1 MKKLIRSIVAICLI
15 VLSQYSYADVV
26 LLGNMNIGD
35 NSTSVIVPTVLVAQ
49 NNNNYIPGTLPIHFS
64 LSQAGTVTQITA
76 NNLTGNLHGL
86 NFVIWNSSGQI
97 VVNQTASESLQNRI
111 SGSWSLTAGDYR
123 MAVWGQCT
131 KKNDYSVTAYSSC
144 LNSNGQQE
152 WDDISF
158 TNITLTG
165 ISSSSVNYI
174 QRLHIG
180 DSTDANR
187 WYPPLPSYN
196 VSVTN
201 TDGSAAISSNSA
213 GSSVTYAFSVTSDML
228 LTKLSLFNMTDWQ
241 TVGASR
247 IQLRMKNS
255 STYLWQYTFTGNGDL
270 PPWQPN
276 MRLSPGNYELIVST
290 DDSYW
295 SDADDISWND
305 IVIALQP
312 VTVDPACAALFPY
325 PVQGRN
331 STGSIDFG
339 GGYNTGPA
347 GLVYGT
353 SNGKIGFSTIRNI
366 NTVNQNNGNCDGQV
380 CVFDAYAK
388 SMTLNSNPFPTSG
401 SKSITVDYSYPGYT
415 RTLTSADG
423 TAFGSV
429 TLYNGTYLNITNPG
443 ITIKNLVLNSGVTT
457 VYLAAGEY
465 WIDNISIQSGAQI
478 VLNGDVKLHVK
489 TLTMQSSS
497 YINSPKGV
505 STPTAYQGGDP
516 SRLLLVMYGPLTLGN
531 NAIISGMIYRSDYNL
546 GGTDISMASTS
557 YIFGRVNAGSIAMTW
572 GSTIYGANQQ
582 CPAVTINSATVN
594 HYEIRYPSS
603 QITCEPA
610 SVTINAC
617 TNSDTSGCTLDT
629 TAASTVALSA
639 PSSSGFTNPITL
651 TNGSASIAL
660 NHYSADSVKLGLTNS
675 SAYTCYKGGVIDS
688 TCQLPFVSSAF
699 SFNIPT
705 FYAGSNSGNAT
716 LKALQAS
723 ATNPAVCTTLFANQ
737 TQNISFSSQYVLPAT
752 GSKNPVLNGTAISSN
767 TSIPLTFNNSG
778 VANIA
783 LSYNDAGVLGINA
796 QYSKT
801 DTTAGTLNISGSDNV
816 AVLPQ
821 QIQLTAVGQTACTG
835 TSDAAYANCSKYKTV
850 GESFT
855 LSAQAGYPSGTS
867 FVSTNNFTPESSV
880 KPLLQHKL
888 VAPSLGTLP
897 ALAQTMLTF
906 SGGKAT
912 ASISESDVGIYQYG
926 ASDFVPYPSYQ
937 DEWPQKTVPLS
948 WSAEVGRFV
957 PAQLKATLVA
967 NGSLT
972 TDTCVAANQVSAT
985 LGYTGQSLR
994 FATAPMLSVAALGSD
1009 GATEMKNYQG
1019 YFAKVTSTDAGSSGN
1034 FVAAMFPKNSANT
1047 LTSSASWSAG
1057 SWTTPGNAYNP
1068 VYTFSANNQFT
1079 FSKTSTLVS
1088 PFETSLVVS
1097 TLSDSDGV
1105 AATSSLPLTF
1115 NPLAPDSSAFKVYS
1129 GRLALDNANGS
1140 ESSVLTMPFYMQY
1153 WNGSAYALNTSDNC
1167 SSLSTGY
1174 LQMNGAASWNGVK
1187 LRTGST
1193 TTATATTAAT
1203 LSPAVVTQ
1211 GSGAIQFSA
1220 PNASGWVD
1228 VAAGSSLPLWMQD
1241 LAQTSGLN
1249 PARASFGYYRG
1260 NDRLI
1265 YRREVF
1271 GN

>member
-1 MKKLIRSIVAICLI
+1 MNRIFRCVFFLLILV
-15 VLSQYSYADVV
+15 SQSSVADVV
-26 LLGNMNIGD
+26 LSGSMNIGD
-35 NSTSVIVPTVLVAQ
+35 NNP
-49 NNNNYIPGTLPIHFS
+49 NDTLNPVSFLNSAYDPVNPIHFS
-64 LSQAGTVTQITA
+64 LTQSTTISEIKLNNGAGASYPLSFIVWDSRGQVVISAKQSSTK
-76 NNLTGNLHGL
+76 NLYS
-86 NFVIWNSSGQI
+86 VSGPW
-97 VVNQTASESLQNRI
+97 ALP
-111 SGSWSLTAGDYR
+111 AGDYSI
-123 MAVWGQCT
+123 AIWGQCIVQYGLIFYE
-131 KKNDYSVTAYSSC
+131 KYQYDARCGSSSWLGLLYSS
-144 LNSNGQQE
+144 E
-152 WDDISF
+152 WDDVSF
-158 TNITLTG
+158 SGITLVG
-165 ISSSSVNYI
+165 ASSTSFNFI
-174 QRLHIG
+174 QRQHIG
-180 DSTDANR
+180 DNSGDLSR
-187 WYPPLPSYN
+187 WFPSN
-196 VSVTN
+196 PSGT
-201 TDGSAAISSNSA
+201 
-213 GSSVTYAFSVTSDML
+213 SVTYQFSLSSGYNLNKLAIYRLADWSSSA
-228 LTKLSLFNMTDWQ
+228 TKNSRITIKKTTGNTTVVLKSYDFTKNGDDSWLPGLSLS
-241 TVGASR
+241 A
-247 IQLRMKNS
+247 
-255 STYLWQYTFTGNGDL
+255 
-270 PPWQPN
+270 
-276 MRLSPGNYELIVST
+276 GNYSIVIST
-290 DDSYW
+290 DDYYNY
-295 SDADDISWND
+295 DADDIAWD
-305 IVIALQP
+305 DVIVSL
-312 VTVDPACAALFPY
+312 
-325 PVQGRN
+325 
-331 STGSIDFG
+331 
-339 GGYNTGPA
+339 
-347 GLVYGT
+347 
-353 SNGKIGFSTIRNI
+353 
-366 NTVNQNNGNCDGQV
+366 
-380 CVFDAYAK
+380 
-388 SMTLNSNPFPTSG
+388 
-401 SKSITVDYSYPGYT
+401 
-415 RTLTSADG
+415 
-423 TAFGSV
+423 
-429 TLYNGTYLNITNPG
+429 
-443 ITIKNLVLNSGVTT
+443 
-457 VYLAAGEY
+457 
-465 WIDNISIQSGAQI
+465 
-478 VLNGDVKLHVK
+478 
-489 TLTMQSSS
+489 
-497 YINSPKGV
+497 SP
-505 STPTAYQGGDP
+505 
-516 SRLLLVMYGPLTLGN
+516 
-531 NAIISGMIYRSDYNL
+531 ISGI
-546 GGTDISMASTS
+546 
-557 YIFGRVNAGSIAMTW
+557 
-572 GSTIYGANQQ
+572 
-582 CPAVTINSATVN
+582 N

-675 SAYTCYKGGVIDS
+675 SAYTCYKGSVIDS

-783 LSYNDAGVLGINA
+783 LSYNDTGVLGINA

-912 ASISESDVGIYQYG
+912 ASISESDVGVYQYG

-1057 SWTTPGNAYNP
+1057 SWTTPGSAYHP

-1079 FSKTSTLVS
+1079 FSKNSTPVS

-1097 TLSDSDGV
+1097 TLTDSDGV

-1115 NPLAPDSSAFKVYS
+1115 NPLAPDSSAFKIYF